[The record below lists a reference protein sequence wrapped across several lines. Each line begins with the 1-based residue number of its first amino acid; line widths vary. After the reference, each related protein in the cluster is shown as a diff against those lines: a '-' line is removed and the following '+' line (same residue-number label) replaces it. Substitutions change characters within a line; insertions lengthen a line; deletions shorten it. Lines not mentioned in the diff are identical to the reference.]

1 MAFSTWI
8 SGQDRAVLSKNWF
21 WFFLWGVLITFSGV
35 VCIGASGMATL
46 ISVMFLGFI
55 ILFAG
60 LVVIIDT
67 LTFWRNKWP
76 GFPLHLI
83 IGLIYAGVGLYLLA
97 KPVAGS
103 ISLTLLLGIFYV
115 CLGAFRLASTIS
127 MRLPRWG
134 WSFFNAIVTL
144 LLGFL
149 ILSDWPASS
158 MFIIGLFV
166 GIDLVFT
173 GWAYIMMALS
183 VKGANS

>member
-1 MAFSTWI
+1 MAFSTLI
-8 SGQDRAVLSKNWF
+8 TEQDRAIYSKNWV
-21 WFFLWGVLITFSGV
+21 WFFIWGISLVLLGV
-35 VCIGASGMATL
+35 VAIGASTLATL
-46 ISVMFLGFI
+46 VSVIFLGFI
-55 ILFAG
+55 IFFAG

-83 IGLIYAGVGLYLLA
+83 MGLIYAGVGLFLIA
-97 KPVAGS
+97 RPVAGS
-103 ISLTLLLGIFYV
+103 ISLTLLLGVFYI

-127 MRLPRWG
+127 MRLPYWG
-134 WSFFNAIVTL
+134 WSFLNAVITL
-144 LLGFL
+144 FLGML

-158 MFIIGLFV
+158 LFIIGLFV

-183 VKGANS
+183 VRSIK